1 VKEAAAGLGI
11 PPEVLATRRD
21 VEGMVL
27 GSAEESPL
35 LRGWRREVIGLP
47 LLELL
52 A

>member
-1 VKEAAAGLGI
+1 MALGLS
-11 PPEVLATRRD
+11 PEVLATRRD

-27 GSAEESPL
+27 GPPGHTAL
-35 LRGWRREVIGLP
+35 LRGWRREVIGLQ